1 MLSPIRQVCK
11 YVFSDVV
18 AAAAAWTILFIY
30 RKDIL
35 ETEKFGYQINVEFD
49 ETYFLGLISRLCLR
63 IYCISIFNSMIIW
76 NKI

>member
-35 ETEKFGYQINVEFD
+35 ETEKFG
-49 ETYFLGLISRLCLR
+49 S
-63 IYCISIFNSMIIW
+63 SILY
-76 NKI
+76 KIFAG